1 VALPNQISGER
12 VGLFVQ
18 IARCRRLAKPVVD
31 EATAQQLLAPA
42 AEYEQQLNSRPHQ
55 HQ

>member
-1 VALPNQISGER
+1 VNGSIFLSK
-12 VGLFVQ
+12 
-18 IARCRRLAKPVVD
+18 IARCRRLAKQIDD
-31 EATAQQLLAPA
+31 EATAQQLLALD